1 MSADLDVL
9 VDTSP
14 PETSPNGSSTS
25 NAAETD
31 DVNPV
36 TAEEQTKVA
45 TGGRAKRTGF
55 WKGMLAYAVLPGLA
69 MVLATGAGYLKW
81 QDSTARESQAA
92 AAQSVAAATDST
104 IALLSYKP
112 DTVEKD
118 LGAARDRMTGQFKD
132 AYTQLIHNVVI
143 PGAKQKQISAT
154 ATVPAVASVTASA
167 NHAVVLVF
175 VDQTITVGNDTPTD
189 TASSVRV
196 TLDKLDGRWLIAHF
210 DPV

>member
-1 MSADLDVL
+1 
-9 VDTSP
+9 
-14 PETSPNGSSTS
+14 
-25 NAAETD
+25 
-31 DVNPV
+31 
-36 TAEEQTKVA
+36 
-45 TGGRAKRTGF
+45 
-55 WKGMLAYAVLPGLA
+55 MLAYAVLPGLA